1 VFDFAQQEGKGM
13 SGRTCRLLV
22 VGEAPDENLTKGGAA
37 RPVVA
42 AARKEGTRE
51 IEASQAT
58 RGAAEKRKGG
68 NKTRLAN

>member
-1 VFDFAQQEGKGM
+1 MFDFAQQEGKGM

-42 AARKEGTRE
+42 AASKEGTRE
-51 IEASQAT
+51 IEAT

-68 NKTRLAN
+68 NTTRLAN